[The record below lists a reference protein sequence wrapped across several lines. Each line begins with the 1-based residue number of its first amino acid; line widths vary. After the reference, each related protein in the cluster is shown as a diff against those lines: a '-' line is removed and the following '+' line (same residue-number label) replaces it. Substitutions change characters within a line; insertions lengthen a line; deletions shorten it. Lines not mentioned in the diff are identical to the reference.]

1 MNEILD
7 RARQAASSFA
17 VYGDFAGIE
26 AYGTGHINAT
36 FRFTM
41 DQGGRT
47 VRYLL
52 QRINTSIFRDPEGLM
67 DNVVRVTEH
76 LRRRLAA
83 EGRTELSRRALTVVP
98 TREGRPLWRD
108 EAGGAWRCYLFI
120 EKASASDLMNSPEKA
135 RYLGEASGRF
145 LCLLSDMPG
154 PRLVESIPNFHN
166 PRLRYAAFEKAL
178 SGDPRGRASSVRP
191 EIAFMRENREGFDRI
206 LAALESGAVPERTT
220 HNDTKISNLLLD
232 DATAEAI
239 CMIDLDTVMPGS
251 SAYDFGDLA
260 RTVPTSAAEDDP
272 DNSSMSLVMPMYEA
286 LAQGFARGTA
296 DKGRSFLTPA
306 ERELLPWGARI
317 VTLLMA
323 IRFLTDYLCGD
334 VYYHVA
340 RESHNLDRCRSQIA
354 LIRSMDARWTEVL
367 SVTKAAFAG
376 M

>member
-1 MNEILD
+1 
-7 RARQAASSFA
+7 
-17 VYGDFAGIE
+17 
-26 AYGTGHINAT
+26 
-36 FRFTM
+36 
-41 DQGGRT
+41 
-47 VRYLL
+47 
-52 QRINTSIFRDPEGLM
+52 
-67 DNVVRVTEH
+67 
-76 LRRRLAA
+76 
-83 EGRTELSRRALTVVP
+83 
-98 TREGRPLWRD
+98 
-108 EAGGAWRCYLFI
+108 
-120 EKASASDLMNSPEKA
+120 
-135 RYLGEASGRF
+135 
-145 LCLLSDMPG
+145 
-154 PRLVESIPNFHN
+154 
-166 PRLRYAAFEKAL
+166 
-178 SGDPRGRASSVRP
+178 
-191 EIAFMRENREGFDRI
+191 
-206 LAALESGAVPERTT
+206 VPERTT